1 MMTEPTEYLSVSYSS
16 LNLADSCLRK
26 FEFNKLYPRR
36 ARDADAYAADVGTA
50 LHHGYQTFLATQ
62 SHDKALWA
70 LLESFPY
77 ESEFNQTRDDRSLE
91 AAISTLEEM
100 LDDASMIDWELMTI
114 KRPLT
119 AAERAENEIHAEHI
133 DDASRVRLPHD
144 PTGKIVPAVEVPF
157 SLRLKGINLPDGRG
171 VEFTGFMDAAMR
183 HRTHGHVRTLDIKT
197 HRRYLE
203 DATSKYRY
211 DSQQVPYGICLE
223 HIQGHRVEEFEVLY
237 LDCFVDL
244 AAPRVHLYPFMK
256 DSTDLQEWL
265 INTVMRV
272 QRIQRAMEMDYFPRT
287 DGGCLSW
294 NRPCYFLEVCQTRDR
309 AAIEEWLLMGEEP
322 EQRPRETPW
331 IVAEIDVFGESQ

>member
-1 MMTEPTEYLSVSYSS
+1 MTEPTEYLSVSYSS

-100 LDDASMIDWELMTI
+100 LDDANMIDWELMTI
-114 KRPLT
+114 RRPDG
-119 AAERAENEIHAEHI
+119 E
-133 DDASRVRLPHD
+133 
-144 PTGKIVPAVEVPF
+144 IVPAVEVPF

-331 IVAEIDVFGESQ
+331 IVAEIDVFGES